1 MSPVEVYRIARKKN
15 DQIWNVFVARPLAAP
30 IVSLLLPT
38 RVTPNQLTFLNLFI
52 FVVAMGALAWVPGQ
66 EGALLGVLLLE
77 LSYVF
82 DCADGMLARTKKL
95 ASPVGHLLDFMTD
108 ELKAFLLVGGISIH
122 LWRRSGDE
130 RLLLLG
136 VLGLVVVAS
145 GLALTTFVRRPEYSG
160 KATTTE
166 AHYETAGAAPPAPSL
181 AKRGALAL
189 LTFLRFLNHYP
200 SHIWIWALLDR
211 MQEFLAMYLVLNFLY
226 LGQTGLA
233 VLVRLGRSLP
243 KEAA

>member
-1 MSPVEVYRIARKKN
+1 MTPIDVYRAARKKN
-15 DQIWNVFVARPLAAP
+15 DQLWNVFVARPLAAP
-30 IVSLLLPT
+30 IVALLLPT

-52 FVVAMGALAWVPGQ
+52 FVVAMGALAWIPGH
-66 EGALLGVLLLE
+66 EGVILGVLGLE

-108 ELKAFLLVGGISIH
+108 ELKAFLLVGATSIH
-122 LWRRSGDE
+122 LWRKSGDE
-130 RLLLLG
+130 RLLLAG

-160 KATTTE
+160 KATTAE
-166 AHYETAGAAPPAPSL
+166 AHYETSGAAPPALSL
-181 AKRGALAL
+181 GKKASLAL

-200 SHIWIWALLDR
+200 SHIWIWGLLDR
-211 MQEFLAMYLVLNFLY
+211 MKEFFAMYLVLNFLY
-226 LGQTGLA
+226 LGQTGLG
-233 VLVRLGRSLP
+233 VLLRLGRPLP
-243 KEAA
+243 KGAP